1 MEGAATIEAFV
12 GAWRVLRA
20 GWTKNWRLS
29 TTYPSWVLNR
39 LLGPLVWVALAVYGY
54 VGLADPEH
62 VARAFAD
69 AGETASF
76 TGFLILGQTVF
87 SFFMGIN
94 WRGGMAIQRERW
106 QGTLEMVLLAP
117 ISRVAFILGESL
129 FGLVDSG
136 WTVFLAMVLA
146 MLLFGVDFHVAD
158 PLAAVVVVA
167 LTLLA
172 MVALGLF
179 FAGFYVL
186 TRAAGPLS
194 QAIQAPVRFL
204 AGVQF
209 PVQALPFALQSVAY
223 ALPVTYGLFAVRR
236 VLLSGEGLDTLGD
249 PLLALV
255 AMSAGFA
262 LAGAWLIRA
271 MEDRA
276 KRNGTI
282 HVF

>member
-1 MEGAATIEAFV
+1 MGELGA
-12 GAWRVLRA
+12 AWRVVRA

-39 LLGPLVWVALAVYGY
+39 LLGPLVWVALAVYSY
-54 VGLADPEH
+54 TGLAGPER
-62 VARAFAD
+62 VQQAFVD
-69 AGETASF
+69 AGEGASF
-76 TGFLILGQTVF
+76 TGFLILGQTLF
-87 SFFMGIN
+87 AFFTGIN

-117 ISRVAFILGESL
+117 TSRVAFVLGESL
-129 FGLVDSG
+129 FGLLDSG

-146 MLLFGVDFHVAD
+146 MLLFGVQFHVAH
-158 PLAAVVVVA
+158 PEAVVLAVG

-194 QAIQAPVRFL
+194 QAVQAPVGFL

-209 PVQALPFALQSVAY
+209 PVQALPGALQAVSY
-223 ALPVTYGLFAVRR
+223 ALPVTFGLAAVRGA
-236 VLLSGEGLDTLGD
+236 VLQGQGLDGQG
-249 PLLALV
+249 PALLALV
-255 AMSAGFA
+255 AMSVVFA
-262 LAGAWLIRA
+262 AAGAVLIRR
-271 MEDRA
+271 MEARA
-276 KRNGTI
+276 KREGTI
-282 HVF
+282 HAY